1 MSASFGSRESSNPT
15 NRPTVKT
22 RVDQRPSWDRCPSA
36 IAGCIRHCSANG
48 DPRRAAAR
56 FNRSAT
62 SDCPALLFGSF
73 DALASVPARP
83 IAVRRRP
90 SLLTSEP
97 IRVGAQLAECRCGT
111 LHPLSRRK
119 TRSPLNLSESERLST
134 GGGLARAE
142 SRRPPLERS
151 RSPLT
156 CNAAPVNA
164 ARSAIY
170 GQSPARRALLGLPT
184 HGATTQPS
192 AEAVKGQAAH
202 EGRALE
208 LVMGWTARD
217 ASQAPRRTGAR
228 RRRLNRVEGQRA
240 ARKVPLGDRRP
251 PPGHATD

>member
-1 MSASFGSRESSNPT
+1 MGASSGRGESSNPT

-22 RVDQRPSWDRCPSA
+22 RVDQRPLWDRCPSA

-97 IRVGAQLAECRCGT
+97 IRVGAQLADCRCGT
-111 LHPLSRRK
+111 PHPLSRRK
-119 TRSPLNLSESERLST
+119 TRSPLNLSGSGRLST
-134 GGGLARAE
+134 GGVLARAE
-142 SRRPPLERS
+142 SRRLSPKRS

-156 CNAAPVNA
+156 SSSGIRP
-164 ARSAIY
+164 
-170 GQSPARRALLGLPT
+170 GEMPPKLPCEL
-184 HGATTQPS
+184 A
-192 AEAVKGQAAH
+192 
-202 EGRALE
+202 GRDVA
-208 LVMGWTARD
+208 
-217 ASQAPRRTGAR
+217 
-228 RRRLNRVEGQRA
+228 
-240 ARKVPLGDRRP
+240 
-251 PPGHATD
+251 